1 MQDAAYKQLFSYPRM
16 VADLLRGFAA
26 KGWSDML
33 DFKTLEKVPAELV
46 SEDLRRRQGDSL
58 WRVRFQG
65 SSWLQVLVLLEFQST
80 SDRYMAVRMLAY
92 ASLLYQD
99 LIRRRE
105 MGPEGELPPVLP
117 VVLYNGRSRWR
128 AADEVAKLVAPVE
141 GSLTG
146 YQPSLRYFV
155 LDERGLGEDDLPED
169 NLVASLVEFEASRS
183 PEDLARAASRL
194 PGWFRSGGDPG
205 LRRSFLRWVSE
216 LAAPPGSVSE
226 EVLGQMEEEPTMLAE
241 WAKEY
246 YEEAR
251 LKSIEQGIERG
262 IERGMEQGL
271 ERGIEQG
278 RAEERALLC
287 RWAERKFGPGTSA
300 RPAGLLDRLAAP
312 DQLGEVGDWM
322 IDRDTGADLIARTER
337 MVRPSS

>member
-1 MQDAAYKQLFSYPRM
+1 M
-16 VADLLRGFAA
+16 
-26 KGWSDML
+26 
-33 DFKTLEKVPAELV
+33 
-46 SEDLRRRQGDSL
+46 
-58 WRVRFQG
+58 
-65 SSWLQVLVLLEFQST
+65 
-80 SDRYMAVRMLAY
+80 
-92 ASLLYQD
+92 
-99 LIRRRE
+99 
-105 MGPEGELPPVLP
+105 
-117 VVLYNGRSRWR
+117 
-128 AADEVAKLVAPVE
+128 
-141 GSLTG
+141 
-146 YQPSLRYFV
+146 

-169 NLVASLVEFEASRS
+169 SLVASLVEFEASRS
-183 PEDLARAASRL
+183 PEDLARAVSRL
-194 PGWFRSGGDPG
+194 PGWFRGGDEPD

-216 LAAPPGSVSE
+216 VAAPPGSVSE

-241 WAKEY
+241 RAKEW

-251 LKSIEQGIERG
+251 LKGVEQ
-262 IERGMEQGL
+262 GMEQGL